1 MDMNTFPILLAAAA
15 TTPPPDVPVF
25 GDFAKIL
32 DPMFDAARGYSDVLV
47 GAGKVMLSIALVL
60 ETMMLTFDY
69 FVKGGSGSDFLHG
82 AFRIFLVALLPATML
97 ATWPELPNAIL
108 NLFASQLPA
117 ILNGASPGDSGTDHM
132 AHAFS
137 GVLHSMQ
144 DIFAPPRLEG
154 KQHWWNLLEKT
165 ELAIYKVAAIILLS
179 VPMLIFGFALIITL
193 FGPLFMLYIGVI
205 MAPILVPWMVF
216 KPLANVGMTWVKYMV
231 TMGVAFVIGLV
242 MAGIV
247 MTSVQDYA
255 SVVNGQS
262 DTLGSFAALIFG
274 LFPQMIMLLFLAYMM
289 IKVEQIAAAMVGGGS
304 IGGGGAMAAMMGAA
318 LAKGGGGKDG
328 KAGGTGGDAKGA
340 SGGAD
345 KSGGT
350 QQAGQGKSAATDQAS
365 LSKGAAEAGAV
376 GTTKGSAG
384 GSQSGLSRTAGDAS
398 TTVPAKG
405 GDGGSQS
412 GLSRGAGEAGASGSP
427 SSGDGTASIWLGES
441 EGAAGASGSP
451 ASGKAVAPVDPSM
464 AGGGVDG
471 GSAETG
477 IGGGQKESEVGVSGK
492 GADGSGSRFGP
503 GAKRAAKTAGKIAV
517 AAALPPVGMAMAAY
531 SMSPRIRR
539 MTDSGVSKVKSGA
552 QAVADLAMPK
562 KADKSDAPQE

>member
-32 DPMFDAARGYSDVLV
+32 NPMFDAAKGYSDVLV
-47 GAGKVMLSIALVL
+47 PAGQVMLSIALVL

-108 NLFASQLPA
+108 SLFASQLPA

-137 GVLHSMQ
+137 GVLHAMQ

-154 KQHWWNLLEKT
+154 KQHWWDVLGKT
-165 ELAIYKVAAIILLS
+165 ELAIYKVAAVILLS

-216 KPLANVGMTWVKYMV
+216 KPLSNMGMTWIKYMV

-247 MTSVQDYA
+247 MKSVQDYA
-255 SVVNGQS
+255 SVVNGQG

-289 IKVEQIAAAMVGGGS
+289 IKAEQIAAAMVGGAS

-340 SGGAD
+340 GGGADNSGGA
-345 KSGGT
+345 

-365 LSKGAAEAGAV
+365 LSKGAAEAGAS
-376 GTTKGSAG
+376 GTSKASGG
-384 GSQSGLSRTAGDAS
+384 GSQAELS
-398 TTVPAKG
+398 K
-405 GDGGSQS
+405 
-412 GLSRGAGEAGASGSP
+412 GAGETGAAGTSKGSGAGAS
-427 SSGDGTASIWLGES
+427 SIWLGEADS
-441 EGAAGASGSP
+441 GSGAAGSAVSGEGAAPAEPGKGTGGAE
-451 ASGKAVAPVDPSM
+451 
-464 AGGGVDG
+464 G
-471 GSAETG
+471 GSADAGTG
-477 IGGGQKESEVGVSGK
+477 GGGQKGGEVGPSGK
-492 GADGSGSRFGP
+492 GDGGGVSRFGP
-503 GAKRAAKTAGKIAV
+503 GAKKAAKTAGKIAV
-517 AAALPPVGMAMAAY
+517 GAVLPPVGMAMAAY
-531 SMSPRIRR
+531 TMSPRVRR

-552 QAVADLAMPK
+552 QAVAGLAMPK
-562 KADKSDAPQE
+562 KADKGDAPSDAPKE

>member
-1 MDMNTFPILLAAAA
+1 MDVSAFPMLMAAAV
-15 TTPPPDVPVF
+15 TTPPPDVPLF

-32 DPMFDAARGYSDVLV
+32 DPLFDAAKGYSAILV
-47 GAGKVMLSIALVL
+47 PAGRVMLSVALVL
-60 ETMMLTFDY
+60 ESMMLAFDY
-69 FVKGGSGSDFLHG
+69 MIKGGGASDFLHG
-82 AFRIFLVALLPATML
+82 AFRIFLVALFPATML

-117 ILNGASPGDSGTDHM
+117 ILNGTSSTSSGTEHI

-144 DIFAPPRLEG
+144 DVLRLEKMSG
-154 KQHWWNLLEKT
+154 SPDDLSWFEEIWLALARFAALLL
-165 ELAIYKVAAIILLS
+165 LAI
-179 VPMLIFGFALIITL
+179 PMLIFGFALVVTL

-216 KPLANVGMTWVKYMV
+216 KPLSSMGSAWVRYMV
-231 TMGVAFVIGLV
+231 TMGVSFVIGLV
-242 MAGIV
+242 LAAVVVKGIA
-247 MTSVQDYA
+247 DYA
-255 SVVNGQS
+255 NVIHSQRSGWDQS
-262 DTLGSFAALIFG
+262 LALLAG
-274 LFPQMIMLLFLAYMM
+274 LFPQMILLLFLAYMM
-289 IKVEQIAAAMVGGGS
+289 LKVEHIAGAMVGGVS
-304 IGGGGAMAAMMGAA
+304 IGGGAAMAAMMGGAF
-318 LAKGGGGKDG
+318 AKGGGGKDG

-492 GADGSGSRFGP
+492 GANGSGSRFGP

-517 AAALPPVGMAMAAY
+517 AAALPPVGVAMAAY